1 MSDSL
6 SESSDDNKF
15 TPAKIEEKKTRPYL
29 LVELF
34 DKNINA
40 IKGHSLFEIGDD
52 ENDVKSFT
60 QKDLFGTTDLM
71 VKGYVARQFRDC
83 INKMDDIKTVKICIN
98 NKVLASYDYSIPTL
112 FEMPKTV
119 KPEPKPKRKYVR
131 KIKPKV

>member
-1 MSDSL
+1 MSNC
-6 SESSDDNKF
+6 SEENKF
-15 TPAKIEEKKTRPYL
+15 TPEIIEEKKKRPYL

-34 DKNINA
+34 DKNIDA

-83 INKMDDIKTVKICIN
+83 INKMDDIKAVRICIN

-119 KPEPKPKRKYVR
+119 KPEPNAKRKYVR
-131 KIKPKV
+131 KIKPNV

>member
-1 MSDSL
+1 MSNC
-6 SESSDDNKF
+6 SEENKF
-15 TPAKIEEKKTRPYL
+15 TPEIIEEKKKRPYL

-34 DKNINA
+34 DKNIDA

-52 ENDVKSFT
+52 ENDVKCFT
-60 QKDLFGTTDLM
+60 QKDLFGTTDLI

-119 KPEPKPKRKYVR
+119 RPEEKPKRKYTR
-131 KIKPKV
+131 KVKPKV

>member
-1 MSDSL
+1 MSDC
-6 SESSDDNKF
+6 SSDSSEEDKF
-15 TPAKIEEKKTRPYL
+15 TPAKVEEKKSMPYL

-52 ENDVKSFT
+52 ENDVKCFT

-83 INKMDDIKTVKICIN
+83 INKMDDIKAVRICIN

-112 FEMPKTV
+112 FEMLKTL
-119 KPEPKPKRKYVR
+119 KPEPKPKSKYVR
-131 KIKPKV
+131 KTKPKV